1 MKIRHD
7 SQRVTLAAV
16 VLAAFSHAAPQS
28 DVGWCAERFA
38 NALENPF
45 SGAMPDLLELADVNG
60 DGRLDVFFNG
70 VVGGVRLALAQPTG
84 GHLPAQTNAGLET
97 ASRLCAGDLDGDG
110 NLDVVERAVAGGAA
124 RVYLGDGKGA
134 FAFNGVYW
142 MSSGSAPAAADL
154 ALGDVDGDGALDLVA
169 VDQTTRE
176 LGVRSNNGGGT
187 FGPLSVTPLPGYP
200 GQLEL
205 GDVDGDGDL
214 DAVGHGIGQTARIG
228 ILFGDGLGNFS
239 NAIATPI
246 SAYPFVLR
254 DIDRDGRLDIAV
266 ATANQGAGG
275 LRVFLGQGGGAF
287 TLASSTPIGAEL
299 AHIAVGDFDGD
310 GALDAAVGELTGAT
324 WLIEGL
330 GAGTFGAP
338 RRLDVPPTRGGLRA
352 ADIDGDGYE
361 DLALLGISTM
371 GVLYG
376 SPVDPL
382 ALPQPFAIG
391 GVASALASV
400 DFDGDGQ
407 RDVLTARSQ
416 GAGELVEVL
425 RGDGAGGLLVG
436 ASAGLAAR
444 AAALV
449 AGDFDGDGQV
459 DALAA
464 LPSASSLTW
473 LRGLPGGLLAPAQSV
488 ASGAAFTHLAHGDLD
503 GDGREDALASAAGQA
518 NVTWLRGGAPA
529 PAAGAQLTLPA
540 NVIGIA
546 CGDINGDGFDDAL
559 VATADQGL
567 HVFAGAPS
575 GPQAPQSYYTGR
587 NWVALDAGPINADGF
602 DDVLLATTDG
612 ALIVRYGSLGG
623 LGLENPLTPLA
634 PYESVRLADVDGDG
648 RSDCVFEIVLGQ
660 QRMLGVRRG
669 SATGLLDASL
679 YAFATD
685 QGPLALLDLDGDGRS
700 EAVAAERQASI
711 LRLARRRKGARFD
724 SYCAA
729 GTSVNG
735 CVARLTASGAPSASS
750 GAGFVL
756 TTLELDGQ
764 RSALSFLSVSY
775 PLVQPW
781 APGSSSS
788 LCVTPPIV
796 RTSLRFS
803 AGTPG
808 ACDGSISIDANG
820 FIAPAPWHAG
830 QIAFAQTWVRDPLA
844 PKGSQISNGLAF
856 ELGP

>member
-1 MKIRHD
+1 MKP
-7 SQRVTLAAV
+7 STSLAPIFV
-16 VLAAFSHAAPQS
+16 VGVELVALGRATPQS

-38 NALENPF
+38 NALANPF

-84 GHLPAQTNAGLET
+84 GHLPALTNSGLESP
-97 ASRLCAGDLDGDG
+97 SRLCAGDIDGDG
-110 NLDVVERAVAGGAA
+110 NLDVVTRAVAGGAA
-124 RVYLGDGKGA
+124 RVYLGDGMGV
-134 FAFNGVYW
+134 FAFSGVYW

-176 LGVRSNNGGGT
+176 LGVRSNIGGGA
-187 FGPLSVTPLPGYP
+187 FGPLSVTSLPGYP

-214 DAVGHGIGQTARIG
+214 DAVGHGIGQTTRIG

-239 NAIATPI
+239 NALATAI
-246 SAYPFVLR
+246 NAYPFVLR
-254 DIDRDGRLDIAV
+254 DIDLDGRLDIAV

-287 TLASSTPIGAEL
+287 SLASSNSIGAEL
-299 AHIAVGDFDGD
+299 EHLAVGDFDGD
-310 GALDAAVGELTGAT
+310 GKLDAAVGDVFGAT
-324 WLIEGL
+324 WLLEGL
-330 GAGTFGAP
+330 GAGSFGTP
-338 RRLDVPPTRGGLRA
+338 RRLDVLDTRGGLRA

-361 DLALLGISTM
+361 DLALLGVSTM

-376 SPVDPL
+376 SPIDPL

-391 GVASALASV
+391 GVASALASA

-407 RDVLTARSQ
+407 RDVLAARSQ
-416 GAGELVEVL
+416 GATELVEVL
-425 RGDGAGGLLVG
+425 RGDGNGGL
-436 ASAGLAAR
+436 SAGTTSALASR

-449 AGDFDGDGQV
+449 AGDFDGDGQL
-459 DALAA
+459 DALGA
-464 LPSASSLTW
+464 LPGTSSVAW
-473 LRGLPGGLLAPAQSV
+473 LRGLPGGALAPAQTV
-488 ASGAAFTHLAHGDLD
+488 ASGAAFTHLSRADFD
-503 GDGREDALASAAGQA
+503 GDGFDDALASADGQMSIA
-518 NVTWLRGGAPA
+518 WLRGGAPG
-529 PAAGAQLTLPA
+529 PVLAGQLTLPA
-540 NVIGIA
+540 NVVAMA
-546 CGDINGDGFDDAL
+546 CGDLNGDGLDDAL

-567 HVFAGAPS
+567 HWFAGAWN
-575 GPQAPQSYYTGR
+575 GPQAPLSYYTGR
-587 NWVALDAGPINADGF
+587 NWLALDVGALDSDAFADA
-602 DDVLLATTDG
+602 LLTTAEG
-612 ALIVRYGSLGG
+612 ALIARYGSSSGP
-623 LGLENPLTPLA
+623 GLENPLTPLA
-634 PYESVRLADVDGDG
+634 PYEAAHLEDVDGDG

-660 QRMLGVRRG
+660 QRMFGVRRG
-669 SATGLLDASL
+669 SAAGFLEPSL
-679 YAFATD
+679 YAMAVD
-685 QGPLALLDLDGDGRS
+685 HGPMALIDLDDDGRA
-700 EAVAAERQASI
+700 EAVVAERQAPL
-711 LRLARRRKGARFD
+711 LRLAHRRKGARFE

-735 CVARLTASGAPSASS
+735 CVARLTASGEPSASS
-750 GAGFVL
+750 NAGFVL
-756 TTLELDGQ
+756 TSRELDGQ

-781 APGSSSS
+781 AVGSSSS

-796 RTSLRFS
+796 RMSLQFS
-803 AGTPG
+803 GGTPG
-808 ACDGSISIDANG
+808 ACDGSISIDANS
-820 FIAPAPWHAG
+820 FIALTPWNAG

-844 PKGSQISNGLAF
+844 PKGSQLSNGLAF